1 MQDVE
6 MFLNQMTY
14 SYNSLNPLL
23 FDEKGV
29 MHDDV
34 REIFK
39 NYLSYIYRTVLG
51 YISGLKIADCYI
63 SGFCCGYINPDIE
76 DINLHIIIKNKSCKG
91 LVKDKRIFDRFLRS
105 MYIDKCA
112 NYQFHIKDKKLNI
125 VLGAID
131 NKMIGQYSI
140 LKNKWMMRPDK
151 YALTDIDFNDII
163 KGYKDTQNSL
173 DFLEEDIR
181 NGNNLIDAYKNKDA
195 YLNKLYTEQWSS
207 LEKYIIYYLLKN
219 RKGNMLIW

>member
-6 MFLNQMTY
+6 MFLNQLTS
-14 SYNSLNPLL
+14 SYNSLNPTL
-23 FDEKGV
+23 FNEKGV

-39 NYLSYIYRTVLG
+39 NYLSYIYRTTLG
-51 YISGLKIADCYI
+51 VIEGLEMADCYI
-63 SGFCCGYINPDIE
+63 SGLGCGYINPEIE
-76 DINLHIIIKNKSCKG
+76 DINLHIIVKNKSCKG
-91 LVKDKRIFDRFLRS
+91 LVKDKKIFDRFLHTV
-105 MYIDKCA
+105 YINCYLDCKF
-112 NYQFHIKDKKLNI
+112 YIKDKKLNI

-151 YALTDIDFNDII
+151 YALTDIDFKDII

-181 NGNNLIDAYKNKDA
+181 NGNNLIDAYENKDA
-195 YLNKLYTEQWSS
+195 YLNKLYAEQWDS
-207 LEKYIIYYLLKN
+207 LKNYIIYYYLRN
-219 RKGNMLIW
+219 RKENPLIW